1 LKISTFGAAVNDPF
15 WNGLESI
22 TEGSIQNQSV
32 LTKIPKSGRTLRSP
46 TFELKDGEVHCLV
59 DGAGHIVACV
69 DSHRL
74 VAGPLHQKTVVR
86 IKEGQRWVRLNLDRY
101 VGHRVHLEFIPEP
114 NKQIAVRLA
123 VQGLSKNELASFEER
138 INESNRKYEE
148 YAKTVEGILNN
159 DTETETDLSAR
170 DIASSWKGERE
181 QLASQIVRTSR
192 LALSMMDGTGED
204 DRILIRGNSAKPG
217 QIEPRHFLTAI
228 SGDKP
233 LAIKKGSGRLQLAE
247 LVNDPTNPLTSRVI
261 VNRIWHH
268 LMGRGIVPTTDD
280 FGFLGQRPTHPHL
293 LDHLATRF
301 LQEGRSIKSMIKY
314 IVLSRTYQMS
324 SHASQKAQELDPSN
338 LLWHH
343 CPPKRLQ
350 GEAIRDSL
358 LTLSG
363 RLDTTAFGP
372 PVPIHLTSFM
382 NGRGR
387 PKKSGSLDGDGRRS
401 IYISVRRNFLSPFM
415 LAFDTP
421 TPFSSMGRRNV
432 SNVPAQPLILLND
445 PLVVELADDW
455 SKQAAK
461 NTTGTDF
468 DAASNRIEWMYLS
481 AFGRYPTEQEI
492 ATSIA
497 FLSSKTS
504 DNKAYDF
511 NDTCWSELA
520 HALVNTKEFIFLR

>member
-1 LKISTFGAAVNDPF
+1 MAV
-15 WNGLESI
+15 E
-22 TEGSIQNQSV
+22 
-32 LTKIPKSGRTLRSP
+32 
-46 TFELKDGEVHCLV
+46 
-59 DGAGHIVACV
+59 
-69 DSHRL
+69 
-74 VAGPLHQKTVVR
+74 
-86 IKEGQRWVRLNLDRY
+86 
-101 VGHRVHLEFIPEP
+101 
-114 NKQIAVRLA
+114 
-123 VQGLSKNELASFEER
+123 GLSKTELAALKER
-138 INESNRKYEE
+138 LNDSDRIYEE
-148 YAKTVEGILNN
+148 YAKTAEAILNN
-159 DTETETDLSAR
+159 DTQTETDLSAC
-170 DIASSWKGERE
+170 DIISSWKGERE
-181 QLASQIVRTSR
+181 QLASHIVRTSR

-204 DRILIRGNSAKPG
+204 DRILIRGDSAKPG

-233 LAIKKGSGRLQLAE
+233 LAIEKGSGRLQLAE

-280 FGFLGQRPTHPHL
+280 FGFLGQRPTHPRL
-293 LDHLATRF
+293 LDHLAMRF
-301 LQEGRSIKSMIKY
+301 LQGGRSIKSMIKY

-324 SHASQKAQELDPSN
+324 SHANQRAKQLDPNN

-343 CPPKRLQ
+343 RPPRRLQ

-445 PLVVELADDW
+445 PLVVELANDW

-461 NTTGTDF
+461 KITGTGF
-468 DAASNRIEWMYLS
+468 DAASKRIEWMYLS
-481 AFGRYPTEQEI
+481 AFGRYPTEQET

-511 NDTCWSELA
+511 DDTCWSELA

>member
-1 LKISTFGAAVNDPF
+1 
-15 WNGLESI
+15 
-22 TEGSIQNQSV
+22 
-32 LTKIPKSGRTLRSP
+32 
-46 TFELKDGEVHCLV
+46 
-59 DGAGHIVACV
+59 
-69 DSHRL
+69 
-74 VAGPLHQKTVVR
+74 
-86 IKEGQRWVRLNLDRY
+86 
-101 VGHRVHLEFIPEP
+101 
-114 NKQIAVRLA
+114 
-123 VQGLSKNELASFEER
+123 
-138 INESNRKYEE
+138 
-148 YAKTVEGILNN
+148 
-159 DTETETDLSAR
+159 
-170 DIASSWKGERE
+170 
-181 QLASQIVRTSR
+181 
-192 LALSMMDGTGED
+192 
-204 DRILIRGNSAKPG
+204 
-217 QIEPRHFLTAI
+217 
-228 SGDKP
+228 
-233 LAIKKGSGRLQLAE
+233 
-247 LVNDPTNPLTSRVI
+247 
-261 VNRIWHH
+261 
-268 LMGRGIVPTTDD
+268 
-280 FGFLGQRPTHPHL
+280 
-293 LDHLATRF
+293 
-301 LQEGRSIKSMIKY
+301 MIKY

-455 SKQAAK
+455 SKQAVK
-461 NTTGTDF
+461 NTPGTDF
-468 DAASNRIEWMYLS
+468 DAASKRIEWMYLS
-481 AFGRYPTEQEI
+481 AFGRYPTEQET

-497 FLSSKTS
+497 FLSSKTT
-504 DNKAYDF
+504 DKAYDF

>member
-1 LKISTFGAAVNDPF
+1 
-15 WNGLESI
+15 
-22 TEGSIQNQSV
+22 
-32 LTKIPKSGRTLRSP
+32 
-46 TFELKDGEVHCLV
+46 
-59 DGAGHIVACV
+59 
-69 DSHRL
+69 
-74 VAGPLHQKTVVR
+74 
-86 IKEGQRWVRLNLDRY
+86 
-101 VGHRVHLEFIPEP
+101 
-114 NKQIAVRLA
+114 
-123 VQGLSKNELASFEER
+123 
-138 INESNRKYEE
+138 
-148 YAKTVEGILNN
+148 
-159 DTETETDLSAR
+159 
-170 DIASSWKGERE
+170 
-181 QLASQIVRTSR
+181 
-192 LALSMMDGTGED
+192 
-204 DRILIRGNSAKPG
+204 
-217 QIEPRHFLTAI
+217 
-228 SGDKP
+228 DKP
-233 LAIKKGSGRLQLAE
+233 LSIEKGSGRLQLAE

-280 FGFLGQRPTHPHL
+280 FGFLGQRPTHPYL

-324 SHASQKAQELDPSN
+324 SHANQKAQELDPSN

-432 SNVPAQPLILLND
+432 SNVP
-445 PLVVELADDW
+445 
-455 SKQAAK
+455 
-461 NTTGTDF
+461 
-468 DAASNRIEWMYLS
+468 
-481 AFGRYPTEQEI
+481 
-492 ATSIA
+492 
-497 FLSSKTS
+497 
-504 DNKAYDF
+504 
-511 NDTCWSELA
+511 
-520 HALVNTKEFIFLR
+520 